1 MWNFYRYSFRLCKTQ
16 LMELFKASTI
26 MTKLPQ
32 VFRILPWDNILGNR
46 RSNPKKTI
54 KLLLNKQKHQKLII
68 KGKFTNRRRKPLS
81 NRRPFKSWLNF
92 SEEALMH
99 IALLCHKRLM
109 HTFYSHFPSAAFT
122 FKKGAILGKSR
133 PWTASIFSKLL
144 SSRGGLS
151 DEQENCILSSVA
163 H

>member
-109 HTFYSHFPSAAFT
+109 HTFYSRFPSSAAFT
-122 FKKGAILGKSR
+122 FKKGAAYWEKAGRERLLFLASYWVVEGDWVMSR
-133 PWTASIFSKLL
+133 KTVS
-144 SSRGGLS
+144 
-151 DEQENCILSSVA
+151 
-163 H
+163 